1 MKCSNCGKPVEEGRL
16 FCMNCGQEIQWVPD
30 YDSFGNYMEQE
41 RIKKEQERKRK
52 ERAEAEAARRRAAL
66 LEEEKRKL
74 ADYYIE
80 DYYELL
86 PGLKN

>member
-41 RIKKEQERKRK
+41 RIKHLVNKI
-52 ERAEAEAARRRAAL
+52 RAK
-66 LEEEKRKL
+66 LEEQK
-74 ADYYIE
+74 
-80 DYYELL
+80 
-86 PGLKN
+86 